1 MQIARYHV
9 RSIAILIVATIFI
22 FALINTNGKGIR
34 IRRIERFQSCL
45 FTEST
50 AMVSSS
56 LTLDQFDNV
65 NSIPGTTG
73 PGIPNVMRSILSDKY
88 GPVQANASSFYG
100 AEAGRMNSLCRSVSV
115 GYREREREREQCVV

>member
-1 MQIARYHV
+1 
-9 RSIAILIVATIFI
+9 
-22 FALINTNGKGIR
+22 
-34 IRRIERFQSCL
+34 
-45 FTEST
+45 
-50 AMVSSS
+50 MVSSS

-88 GPVQANASSFYG
+88 GPVQANATSFYG

-115 GYREREREREQCVV
+115 GYRGGQCVV